1 MHIRYQQT
9 SRMFNSTYIRLIQV
23 MCPGGWVIWKDK
35 ARSKLIHSFTHS
47 LIFAFHSHLQLSYF
61 FYPHGYTPDSFKW
74 TSSLNLWGL
83 IPPLFLFP
91 SFQKG
96 IGRVWSYRST
106 IIYGKRTLWKTYFP
120 YSWFRELKA
129 YH

>member
-23 MCPGGWVIWKDK
+23 MCPGGMGDLKRQSTIKTHSLV
-35 ARSKLIHSFTHS
+35 HSFTHFYVS
-47 LIFAFHSHLQLSYF
+47 FSSSVELF
-61 FYPHGYTPDSFKW
+61 FYLHWYTPDSFKW

-91 SFQKG
+91 PFQKG